1 MGADHY
7 QWALIAGLMPHN
19 TYVNVFVSGGL
30 VALAGFMLLVVTSLR
45 MGFRAIRWNPPMMN
59 IYIAALAALVGLL
72 VQCLLIDINHW
83 RHFYIIA
90 ALVWGLALAADTR
103 RRSAPSEGLA
113 PRS

>member
-1 MGADHY
+1 MRHRLSLFANTV
-7 QWALIAGLMPHN
+7 LIGVL
-19 TYVNVFVSGGL
+19 SGGVISL
-30 VALAGFMLLVVTSLR
+30 TGFLLLVFMTLR
-45 MGFRAIRWNPPMMN
+45 VGFRAIRLNPPMIN

-103 RRSAPSEGLA
+103 GRVEA
-113 PRS
+113 